1 MINKLKIYLE
11 GKKKKNLV
19 GELERIEN
27 GYQFSYDSEYYYSE
41 NPLQIG
47 PGLELEKQIHV
58 SKEMFSV
65 FQDRIPSR
73 KNAAY
78 IEYCKSVGID
88 PKETDEMILLLK
100 LGSKGPSAF
109 VIESDEEVHFT
120 GEDLKKF
127 REGLNVSLRDFAI
140 LFDVSLSSI
149 QRIESGRSAGRDV
162 LKRIELYAKFIE
174 AAEFEIYR
182 NRKHFTDF
190 YIEDILKRLGKVYE
204 LELQK

>member
-1 MINKLKIYLE
+1 MIYKLKIYLE
-11 GKKKKNLV
+11 GKKKKNFV
-19 GELERIEN
+19 GELKRIKN

-47 PGLELEKQIHV
+47 PGLGLEKQVHE
-58 SKEMFSV
+58 SKEMFSI
-65 FQDRIPSR
+65 FLDRIPSR

-78 IEYCKSVGID
+78 NEYCESVGID
-88 PKETDEMILLLK
+88 SKETDEMLLLLK

-109 VIESDEEVHFT
+109 VIESDDDVHFT

-127 REGLNVSLRDFAI
+127 REGLGVSLRDFAL

-149 QRIESGRSAGRDV
+149 QRIESGRSEGRDV
-162 LKRIELYAKFIE
+162 LKRIELYAKFKE

-182 NRKHFTDF
+182 NKNHFTDF
-190 YIEDILKRLGKVYE
+190 YIEDIFKRLWKV
-204 LELQK
+204 